1 MAKINNT
8 EIPDVFKETSF
19 DGFKEILRTFMKNQD
34 EFKDYDFEGSRLTVF
49 IETLA
54 YALLYHQQFANGALY
69 EGYNQTARLRSSVVQ
84 HSQDMGYMPSGMS
97 ASSNTVRFTS
107 YYSPIDNSPMSIT
120 IPKGTKFN
128 ASIED
133 VEFYEYVTWEDVEVI
148 RGINKR
154 YQTDLNLVQGR
165 IIRNELKYGKSG
177 QIIIQDPNIDRRYVR
192 VYVNGAKWTD
202 WTNKPI
208 VRVGG
213 TSTVF
218 YMRETIDGFT
228 EIYFGE
234 GEPSVEANGLLRSNY
249 VGGLKPAVDA
259 TIVVEYL
266 STKGSISN
274 GTKNFDYVDT
284 IPNIVVE
291 SIEENPSNP
300 LGINDPNYVGSIGGG
315 DVEDIERVR
324 EMGPV
329 MRETQR
335 RCVTASDYETFV
347 SSRFGSIV
355 QAIQC
360 YTDQE
365 KPGYA
370 FIAIKPKDGLYLTT
384 VQKEDIQLYLK
395 DYNIA
400 SVTPIVHS
408 PNYMYVK
415 SDVKVTYS
423 INQLP
428 QTEEWLQ
435 GQVLNAIDRYYT
447 EEVEIFNK
455 GFYTSKMNTRVDNT
469 DTSILGTETEI
480 GLVREIENYYISP
493 MVGIKYNND
502 LIEGSV
508 YSSDIKY
515 DHSSSVSYNVHY
527 VGTEKND
534 IPDPSGVHSENTGL
548 MLIGPFADGHIT
560 EVSEYTGT
568 DFNKQVIDGRD
579 KYYSVGSID
588 YINDLISFDLG
599 VLNKDSDQFVS
610 SYIELHSKPSTL
622 NIFPSDGTLIVF
634 ENNLRPQYTN
644 IKMEAVVI

>member
-84 HSQDMGYMPSGMS
+84 HAQDMGYMPSGMS

-154 YQTDLNLVQGR
+154 YQTDLNLFQGR
-165 IIRNELKYGKSG
+165 IIRNELKYGKLG

-218 YMRETIDGFT
+218 YMRETVDGFT

-455 GFYTSKMNTRVDNT
+455 GFYTSKMNTRIDNT

-515 DHSSSVSYNVHY
+515 NHSSSVSYNVHY
-527 VGTEKND
+527 VGTEKNG
-534 IPDPSGVHSENTGL
+534 IPDPSGVRSENTGL
-548 MLIGPFADGHIT
+548 MLIGPFASGHIT
-560 EVSEYTGT
+560 KVSEYTGT
-568 DFNKQVIDGRD
+568 DFNKQVIGGRD